1 MNKTKPQQPIL
12 KIVPPSPWLKRE
24 INGVA
29 YWVHK
34 PSRKGGIHIR
44 GLAKLCGVTQRVI
57 QNAIRNTKKDKGE
70 VTQIRETELNKLLK
84 DKIIFLEEVT
94 QISPNQQGGPVKVI
108 CSDVCADLIHYYAKK
123 GNKEAIQS
131 ILAFARFGIEQFIF
145 IQVGF
150 IPTPESI
157 ILNDIEFL
165 IAKETVQVNK
175 SRQEEARF
183 FTNPITGECG
193 IALQSLS
200 FLCGG
205 VAQKHIEAFLEAQN
219 EPFLSPQQPEPIVKA
234 PICSA
239 LLQHFGFKNTPRKTV
254 AQHWFKTLDP
264 IVPVLH
270 KKTNYQAPPQTNVEA
285 QLRQQLAE
293 ALQKIDRLEQLSKEH
308 DVQNQ
313 KNWHR
318 LMGLLL
324 ERTLS
329 EAFWEVRLEAETT
342 RVPQYLD
349 VLILKRPTPMPQAI
363 MLPDGLTL
371 TTEINLLSYKSH
383 QESLTIWTIQE
394 LIGHYVSYRKILAVK
409 DQDHTLPDATR
420 FQLYAITTMYPT
432 ALATQMGTAWQ
443 VTEQSGVYRLI
454 GFGLEITVIVTRQ
467 IPPAPHNRPWNLLS
481 HDPKLIRY
489 AVEQEPLPED
499 LARYFDLVSS

>member
-1 MNKTKPQQPIL
+1 LP
-12 KIVPPSPWLKRE
+12 
-24 INGVA
+24 
-29 YWVHK
+29 
-34 PSRKGGIHIR
+34 
-44 GLAKLCGVTQRVI
+44 
-57 QNAIRNTKKDKGE
+57 
-70 VTQIRETELNKLLK
+70 
-84 DKIIFLEEVT
+84 
-94 QISPNQQGGPVKVI
+94 
-108 CSDVCADLIHYYAKK
+108 
-123 GNKEAIQS
+123 
-131 ILAFARFGIEQFIF
+131 
-145 IQVGF
+145 
-150 IPTPESI
+150 
-157 ILNDIEFL
+157 
-165 IAKETVQVNK
+165 
-175 SRQEEARF
+175 
-183 FTNPITGECG
+183 
-193 IALQSLS
+193 
-200 FLCGG
+200 
-205 VAQKHIEAFLEAQN
+205 
-219 EPFLSPQQPEPIVKA
+219 
-234 PICSA
+234 
-239 LLQHFGFKNTPRKTV
+239 
-254 AQHWFKTLDP
+254 
-264 IVPVLH
+264 
-270 KKTNYQAPPQTNVEA
+270 
-285 QLRQQLAE
+285 
-293 ALQKIDRLEQLSKEH
+293 KEH

-409 DQDHTLPDATR
+409 DQDHTLPDAAR